1 MNSTLRVLLLLTLTG
16 DTVLTSVSAFAGTG
30 IAPARTAVRRI
41 RTSVFMIL
49 FLFMTNPPQNRK
61 MPALSAD
68 AD

>member
-1 MNSTLRVLLLLTLTG
+1 MNRTLRVLLLLTLTG
-16 DTVLTSVSAFAGTG
+16 DAVLTSVPAETG
-30 IAPARTAVRRI
+30 RAAARAAVRRI
-41 RTSVFMIL
+41 RINVFMIL